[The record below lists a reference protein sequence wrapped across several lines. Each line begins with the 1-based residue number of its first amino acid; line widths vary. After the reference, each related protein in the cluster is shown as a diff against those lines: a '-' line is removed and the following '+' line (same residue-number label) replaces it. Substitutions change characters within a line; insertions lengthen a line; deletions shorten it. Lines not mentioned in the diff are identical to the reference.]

1 MAIKAQGTFHGR
13 RCSNT
18 EPIGAR
24 GTKQEELYGY
34 IGRGKRGGRKGR
46 EREGGG
52 EREMAKRGL
61 EGDFHVGSAKYYAR
75 VAALLTGTK
84 I

>member
-34 IGRGKRGGRKGR
+34 IGRGKREGRKGR
-46 EREGGG
+46 

>member
-1 MAIKAQGTFHGR
+1 
-13 RCSNT
+13 
-18 EPIGAR
+18 
-24 GTKQEELYGY
+24 
-34 IGRGKRGGRKGR
+34 
-46 EREGGG
+46 
-52 EREMAKRGL
+52 MAKRGL

>member
-1 MAIKAQGTFHGR
+1 MH
-13 RCSNT
+13 
-18 EPIGAR
+18 EAR
-24 GTKQEELYGY
+24 SKKNYTATLGEEKGE
-34 IGRGKRGGRKGR
+34 GGKG
-46 EREGGG
+46 EREGGGG